1 MSELKSHPVSSD
13 DMAVSEHAVNGVPMG
28 PEPGRHRCDTQL
40 DTGTGERKVPHD
52 RSARLRLLA
61 GSVIGVG
68 FLVVAHWLA
77 PEQGSLLDAP
87 SGASWW
93 IAVICGIA
101 GVWLVPGLWI
111 SAVIVRVGAGP
122 MAWLGTRISTT
133 LAWYAVVGPVIHHA
147 GQGARVTT
155 LGILTVT
162 TAATAAVSLGVAF
175 GLSPRPADR
184 WRRILVAAVVGGGCA
199 QVVIWASSQMWSDD
213 RLYSHNLAVNSLIV
227 LGCALLVAVGT
238 LRSPNLPPVLTVRN
252 LRTPLVALA
261 VIAITGAALIAVG
274 SRWSPAQRMPSA
286 FGAEQ
291 IPAPAGVDVAFAL
304 TAIGPE
310 GSEFIR
316 RADFTASDATGRP
329 VPADIRLELPGGTP
343 ERATLLVVLP
353 RSSQTQLCGEERGEE
368 QWIRAFQTGAPVK
381 LTVRDQASG
390 LISQAV
396 IPLGW
401 CVG

>member
-13 DMAVSEHAVNGVPMG
+13 DFAVTEHAVNGGPVG
-28 PEPGRHRCDTQL
+28 PEPGRHRRGSQL
-40 DTGTGERKVPHD
+40 ATGTGERKVPHD
-52 RSARLRLLA
+52 RTTRLRLLA
-61 GSVIGVG
+61 GSAIGVG
-68 FLVVAHWLA
+68 FLFVAHWLA

-87 SGASWW
+87 SGAVWW
-93 IAVICGIA
+93 IAMICGIA

-122 MAWLGTRISTT
+122 VAWLGTRISTT

-175 GLSPRPADR
+175 GLARRPADH

-199 QVVIWASSQMWSDD
+199 QVVIWASSLVWSDD
-213 RLYSHNLAVNSLIV
+213 RIYSHNLAVNSLIV

-238 LRSPNLPPVLTVRN
+238 LRHPNLPPVLAVRN
-252 LRTPLVALA
+252 IRTPLVAMA
-261 VIAITGAALIAVG
+261 VIAITGAALLAVG

-291 IPAPAGVDVAFAL
+291 VPAPAGADVAFSL
-304 TAIGPE
+304 TAIGPQ
-310 GSEFIR
+310 GSELIR
-316 RADFTASDATGRP
+316 RADFTASEDTGRP
-329 VPADIRLELPGGTP
+329 VPADMRLVLADRTAD
-343 ERATLLVVLP
+343 RATLLITLP
-353 RSSQTQLCGEERGEE
+353 RSSQTELCGEERGED
-368 QWIRAFQTGAPVK
+368 QWIRAFKTGAPVK
-381 LTVRDQASG
+381 MTVRDQASG
-390 LISQAV
+390 LILQAV